1 MQCLVVKQ
9 DTGRD
14 GAMWGKTPSK
24 QEKLGWGMH
33 IQSYNSYRF
42 RFLKNAVIEPPS
54 PKKEKF
60 EELAP
65 AAIAPP
71 VANRAMVPGSGVV
84 PKPTAQLPVSTLL
97 VSMVTAPFR
106 AIALPQLMLA
116 PVFRVMLWSAIT
128 LP

>member
-1 MQCLVVKQ
+1 
-9 DTGRD
+9 
-14 GAMWGKTPSK
+14 MWGDPQARKPGGL
-24 QEKLGWGMH
+24 Q
-33 IQSYNSYRF
+33 IQFFNSYRF
-42 RFLKNAVIEPPS
+42 RLLKKAAIEPPS

-84 PKPTAQLPVSTLL
+84 PTPPAQLPVLTLF

-106 AIALPQLMLA
+106 AIALPQLMSA
-116 PVFRVMLWSAIT
+116 PVFNVMLWFAMM

>member
-1 MQCLVVKQ
+1 
-9 DTGRD
+9 
-14 GAMWGKTPSK
+14 
-24 QEKLGWGMH
+24 MH
-33 IQSYNSYRF
+33 IQSFNYYRF
-42 RFLKNAVIEPPS
+42 RFLKNAVIEPPN

-71 VANRAMVPGSGVV
+71 VANRAIVPGSGVV
-84 PKPTAQLPVSTLL
+84 PVPTAQLPVSTLS

-106 AIALPQLMLA
+106 AIALPQLMSA
-116 PVFRVMLWSAIT
+116 PVPSVTLWSAMT